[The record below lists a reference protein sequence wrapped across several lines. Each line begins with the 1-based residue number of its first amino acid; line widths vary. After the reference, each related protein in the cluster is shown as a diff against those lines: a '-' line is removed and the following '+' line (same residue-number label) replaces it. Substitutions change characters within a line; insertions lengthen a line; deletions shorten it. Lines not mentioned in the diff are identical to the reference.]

1 MGALLLIEVVQ
12 VGLMLE
18 VVGVALA
25 ILNDGVGDH
34 IVIVLLDVQRNA
46 LVGQDL
52 LADLQDLAVGSG
64 GGSAADSLTVQ
75 CVVID
80 GRIIAVGGVFHN
92 RDHSAAVALGHKV
105 LDLLALQGSDQSLD
119 LGLLLIAFLADQ
131 NVDVGRG
138 AILHGQS
145 VGHGVQTGGD
155 GVVGVDDSVVLILQ
169 DVGHLSSLDLVHI
182 DVQGVLLDI
191 VLGGGQACI
200 CLQLEEAVLLQQ
212 GQSAGLVGGI
222 VGNSDLDLVQ
232 LGSGGGSLRGC
243 SAGSGGAC
251 GGGRAA
257 AGGQGSGNSGHAGN
271 FQKITT
277 SDLRHFVFPLYFYK
291 SVFVRC
297 GTIRTLC
304 TGSKIKNASVLSG
317 HTPTRTKA

>member
-1 MGALLLIEVVQ
+1 MCRWKRCI
-12 VGLMLE
+12 
-18 VVGVALA
+18 
-25 ILNDGVGDH
+25 
-34 IVIVLLDVQRNA
+34 
-46 LVGQDL
+46 
-52 LADLQDLAVGSG
+52 
-64 GGSAADSLTVQ
+64 
-75 CVVID
+75 
-80 GRIIAVGGVFHN
+80 HN

-155 GVVGVDDSVVLILQ
+155 GVVGVDDSVVLVLQ
-169 DVGHLSSLDLVHI
+169 DVGDLSSLDLI
-182 DVQGVLLDI
+182 DGDVQGVLLDV
-191 VLGGGQACI
+191 VLGGGQAGVS
-200 CLQLEEAVLLQQ
+200 LQLEEAVLLQQ
-212 GQSAGLVGGI
+212 GQSAGLVGGV

-257 AGGQGSGNSGHAGN
+257 AGLMLSLQNW
-271 FQKITT
+271 TT
-277 SDLRHFVFPLYFYK
+277 
-291 SVFVRC
+291 
-297 GTIRTLC
+297 I
-304 TGSKIKNASVLSG
+304 
-317 HTPTRTKA
+317 